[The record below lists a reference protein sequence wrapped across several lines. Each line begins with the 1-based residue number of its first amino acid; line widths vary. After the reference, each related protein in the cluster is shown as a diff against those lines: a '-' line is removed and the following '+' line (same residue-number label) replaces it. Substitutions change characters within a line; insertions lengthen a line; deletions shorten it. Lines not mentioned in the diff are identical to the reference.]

1 MPEAI
6 SFLLDFILHVDVHLQ
21 TFATPA
27 TKGAKVRTK
36 GMKRASTIVMPPYF
50 S

>member
-1 MPEAI
+1 MNLPRDI
-6 SFLLDFILHVDVHLQ
+6 S
-21 TFATPA
+21 ATPA

-36 GMKRASTIVMPPYF
+36 GMKRAMTSVMPPYF